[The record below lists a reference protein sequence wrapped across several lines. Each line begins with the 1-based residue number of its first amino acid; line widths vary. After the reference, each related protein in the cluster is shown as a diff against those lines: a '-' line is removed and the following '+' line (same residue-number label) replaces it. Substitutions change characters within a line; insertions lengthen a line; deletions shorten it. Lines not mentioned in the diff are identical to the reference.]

1 MLKFSRTPW
10 YLFASILGVLI
21 VAVIVGVMLKNA
33 PTAPITPPSIEEPVS
48 EEPYE
53 TIAVIGTSVLGRTIE
68 AYTFGNGDTHL
79 LFVGGVHGGYEWNS
93 VLLAYEMIDHFAE
106 HPSLIPDELSV
117 TIIPSLNPDGVFVV
131 TGNEGR
137 FTATDVI
144 TKYDPASARFN
155 AHEVDL
161 NRNFDC
167 KWQPESTWRGNT
179 VSAGSAAFSEPEARA
194 LRDWVLKEKPVAT
207 VFWHSIAGNVY
218 GSECEAGILPETR
231 ELMNTYARAGNYGAV
246 PAFDAYP
253 ITGDA
258 EGWLAS
264 IGIPAITVELETRDS
279 IEWKRNLAGVTA
291 IMEAITTT
299 EEYPKS

>member
-1 MLKFSRTPW
+1 MLKLSRTQW
-10 YLFASILGVLI
+10 YISAGIIGGLI
-21 VAVIVGVMLKNA
+21 VALVLGYTLFKN
-33 PTAPITPPSIEEPVS
+33 PPIESVTLPSIEEPVS
-48 EEPYE
+48 EEPFQTVE
-53 TIAVIGTSVLGRTIE
+53 VIGTSVLGRTIE
-68 AYTFGNGDTHL
+68 AYTFGAGDTRL

-93 VLLAYEMIDHFAE
+93 VVLAYEMIDHFSDNPA
-106 HPSLIPDELSV
+106 LIPDDLSV
-117 TIIPSLNPDGVFVV
+117 TIIPSLNPDGVFVA
-131 TGNEGR
+131 TGIEGR

-144 TKYDPASARFN
+144 ADVDPASARFN
-155 AHEVDL
+155 AHDVDL

-167 KWQPESTWRGNT
+167 KWQPESTWRGNI

-194 LRDWVLKEKPVAT
+194 LRDWVTREKPAAS
-207 VFWHSIAGNVY
+207 VFWHSVAGNVY
-218 GSECEAGILPETR
+218 GSECEAGILPTTLT
-231 ELMNTYARAGNYGAV
+231 LMNTYARAGNYGAV

-291 IMEAITTT
+291 VMEVITTS
-299 EEYPKS
+299 EE